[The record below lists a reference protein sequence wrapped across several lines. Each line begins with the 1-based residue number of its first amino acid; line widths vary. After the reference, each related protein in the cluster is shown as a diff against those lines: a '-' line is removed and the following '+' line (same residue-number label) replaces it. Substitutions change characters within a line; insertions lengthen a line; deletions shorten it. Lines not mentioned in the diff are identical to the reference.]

1 MTTIVATLPGQLAFA
16 DGVATEHFRSIG
28 AEAGIRYKI
37 VPIQIAAPA
46 NLDDAAIIDAI
57 NFALTYTQTA
67 EGNIAHDWQF
77 LARDGAVGDNDH
89 FREAI
94 IDEDDLFANTPQS
107 IFENWYLIPDGSTP
121 SAGSGTHSPT
131 DGTQC
136 PQCEKFFTAPE
147 DIATIGDHALCT
159 ACLTAWRMTAAGS
172 AGSPTDTTDGDD
184 GDGYSDQP
192 PFLPI
197 PEWWAARGLEAST
210 DDEAGDKKTLLTI
223 DQVKDTLPN
232 VQVKSHGKVYTAK
245 VRGRRHAFAEVSWET
260 DCGTMRADFA
270 WQTVTNA
277 INYNKE
283 LLA

>member
-107 IFENWYLIPDGSTP
+107 IFEDWYLVPEGV
-121 SAGSGTHSPT
+121 
-131 DGTQC
+131 QC

-159 ACLTAWRMTAAGS
+159 ACLTAWRMTAA
-172 AGSPTDTTDGDD
+172 ATTTDGDD

-197 PEWWAARGLEAST
+197 PEWWAARGLEAPT
-210 DDEAGDKKTLLTI
+210 DDEAGDKKTPLTI

-277 INYNKE
+277 INNNKV

>member
-107 IFENWYLIPDGSTP
+107 IFENWYLVPDGST
-121 SAGSGTHSPT
+121 SSPT

-159 ACLTAWRMTAAGS
+159 ACLTAWRMTAA
-172 AGSPTDTTDGDD
+172 AKDD
-184 GDGYSDQP
+184 GDGYSEQP

-197 PEWWAARGLEAST
+197 PEWWTARGLAVPTGE
-210 DDEAGDKKTLLTI
+210 
-223 DQVKDTLPN
+223 
-232 VQVKSHGKVYTAK
+232 
-245 VRGRRHAFAEVSWET
+245 
-260 DCGTMRADFA
+260 
-270 WQTVTNA
+270 
-277 INYNKE
+277 
-283 LLA
+283 

>member
-1 MTTIVATLPGQLAFA
+1 MNTTAIPGQLAFA
-16 DGVATEHFRSIG
+16 DDSVKPWRSIG
-28 AEAGIRYKI
+28 ATAGIRYKI
-37 VPIQIAAPA
+37 VNVQIATPA
-46 NLDDAAIIDAI
+46 DMPDGEIIEAI
-57 NFALTYTQTA
+57 NFALTHTHIA
-67 EGNIAHDWQF
+67 EAAPLAHDWQF
-77 LARDGAVGDNDH
+77 IARAGAVGDNDH
-89 FREAI
+89 FREAVI
-94 IDEDDLFANTPQS
+94 PEDDLFAGAPQA
-107 IFENWYLIPDGSTP
+107 IFEDWYLIPE
-121 SAGSGTHSPT
+121 
-131 DGTQC
+131 GTQC
-136 PQCEKFFTAPE
+136 PQCERFFTAPE

-197 PEWWAARGLEAST
+197 PEWWAARGLEAPT
-210 DDEAGDKKTLLTI
+210 DDEAGDKKTPLTI

-277 INYNKE
+277 INNNKE